1 MQVKTTI
8 IIPADWTIV
17 GESNL
22 PVKVTGWINR
32 ESASFSPLIRSMEWP
47 GVSMFMIKPDCMIR
61 VIELVEQ
68 ILIDNFVNAKI
79 SFIDQFG
86 CHD

>member
-1 MQVKTTI
+1 MQIKTTI
-8 IIPADWTIV
+8 IIPADWTIT

-32 ESASFSPLIRSMEWP
+32 ESGSFSPLIQSMEWP